1 MTVWDEQYK
10 SDFAGTEFFQ
20 DAKLLGHPCQNL
32 NGAPRLPRWRFTVTP
47 PSSIRLR
54 QPEKRWRLSR
64 RIE

>member
-20 DAKLLGHPCQNL
+20 DAKFLGHPCQNL

-47 PSSIRLR
+47 IIHPAS
-54 QPEKRWRLSR
+54 PA
-64 RIE
+64 